1 MVWWWWWVCT
11 HLLSYDL
18 FFQVETKLLQCSKAQ
33 GFVRLQHWRGVIKI
47 FSPEKKGTT
56 ESIFPALL
64 VASFAILSSNYRIG
78 FSKTGYHD
86 DHHCWIFAL
95 MDPLFLTRFEFLFFF
110 SMTKIADKVRLLKAP
125 WFKRIFHEEEFDRIK
140 IWKKAFFTKYEVLF
154 PFDGYY
160 YITQN
165 DITVYSNPK
174 NSCQTLTLQ
183 KEEAIKI

>member
-1 MVWWWWWVCT
+1 MKLNSKADQGKKCCWIGCPI
-11 HLLSYDL
+11 LLSDS
-18 FFQVETKLLQCSKAQ
+18 SKI
-33 GFVRLQHWRGVIKI
+33 LHKI
-47 FSPEKKGTT
+47 LISCT
-56 ESIFPALL
+56 L
-64 VASFAILSSNYRIG
+64 FAILSSNYRIG

-86 DHHCWIFAL
+86 DHHHCWIFAL

-154 PFDGYY
+154 PFDYY